1 VGERANL
8 AAASSRQPKSRPVP
22 QDGAARASVF
32 SLVAL
37 ALGADSSLSFTPT
50 RASLAPADARRR
62 RRGLARFSLRQHRF
76 VTARGRRPRRR
87 RRAPR
92 RPRRPRPRVVR
103 RETARPGPDDA
114 APARPRSLRRH
125 QAGRQDAVRARA
137 RPVRLWCDDA
147 PFRAVFLDAL
157 ASEPHRAFFWET
169 PPLPPR
175 DRLDAADETE
185 PWPALDRLAYEHA
198 VVPAPHLA
206 SREPEPETF
215 EPHLADARARG
226 ALAAVFPNLGG
237 DAWLVSPAG
246 PDVAGGAHLA
256 AFVRDADE
264 DDKHALVKAMVE
276 AVMRRASE
284 KCRAGRRTPTWVS
297 ANGAGVAWVHARID
311 DAPKYFHTREYAVA
325 TE

>member
-1 VGERANL
+1 MRGGGGGVSRASPSAGTGSSRRAGVVL
-8 AAASSRQPKSRPVP
+8 AAV
-22 QDGAARASVF
+22 
-32 SLVAL
+32 VAL
-37 ALGADSSLSFTPT
+37 LAVHAVLARGSSAAKRPAPAPTMSPPRALGPFVAI
-50 RASLAPADARRR
+50 
-62 RRGLARFSLRQHRF
+62 RRGAKTRF
-76 VTARGRRPRRR
+76 
-87 RRAPR
+87 
-92 RPRRPRPRVVR
+92 
-103 RETARPGPDDA
+103 
-114 APARPRSLRRH
+114 APARDPSSPLSY
-125 QAGRQDAVRARA
+125 GDVL
-137 RPVRLWCDDA
+137 RLWRDDA

-206 SREPEPETF
+206 SREPESETF

-264 DDKHALVKAMVE
+264 DDKHALVKAMAE